1 MNAVYEDLDEAL
13 FTELRQLANEFQTTE
28 VPSIP
33 TKEIN
38 MSHTIANSLARSEV
52 SEVVNFTNAFLTD
65 KGAVNKATT
74 DYQAFNPALV
84 MEQEGKDKADP
95 ADKAVP
101 SAKLVIKFQEL
112 FTTSITNPAKRADE
126 AADKVK
132 VNKNQMAY
140 GSMLGLSPEE
150 CKKLE
155 SEANVIVQAAKD
167 EVTQNTWEVDPL
179 VTIMREK
186 LGRAFLKANLSD
198 CEVPRELAKTAYKK
212 RAESNAFAIARK
224 TDESRKANE
233 ELKVVFN
240 AFNTASRAVV
250 WNAGRAIAKDTFQ
263 NNSFREEFH
272 FEGKSYSINKSAN
285 QEELTDAL
293 WNADDVFFGESGDVI
308 RASFDQ
314 WKTELEPVYLGL
326 IGLREDHRYSSNVTI
341 THPSNF
347 DALSFLK
354 MTSTVDRS
362 YTELE
367 YTNYSLETQVEDE
380 LNKLKVQF
388 AIEAKKTEFLGG
400 SSFSS
405 SIDF

>member
-13 FTELRQLANEFQTTE
+13 FTELRLLAKEFTPT
-28 VPSIP
+28 VATIP
-33 TKEIN
+33 TKETI
-38 MSHTIANSLARSEV
+38 MSHTIANSLPRSEV
-52 SEVVNFTNAFLTD
+52 NEVKSFTDTFLTD

-84 MEQEGKDKADP
+84 MEQEGKDKAEP
-95 ADKAVP
+95 QDKAVP
-101 SAKLVIKFQEL
+101 SAKLVIKFQEV

-132 VNKNQMAY
+132 VNKDQMAY

-155 SEANVIVQAAKD
+155 GEANIIVQAAKD

-224 TDESRKANE
+224 TDESKKANE

-240 AFNTASRAVV
+240 AFNSAARTVV
-250 WNAGRAIAKDTFQ
+250 WHTGRAIAKDTFHS
-263 NNSFREEFH
+263 NSFREEFH

-293 WNADDVFFGESGDVI
+293 WNAEDPFFGESGDVI

-326 IGLREDHRYSSNVTI
+326 IGLREDHRYSSNVVI
-341 THPSNF
+341 THPSEF

-354 MTSTVDRS
+354 MTSTVDRT

-367 YTNYSLETQVEDE
+367 YADYSLEGVVHDE
-380 LNKLKVQF
+380 LNKLKIQF